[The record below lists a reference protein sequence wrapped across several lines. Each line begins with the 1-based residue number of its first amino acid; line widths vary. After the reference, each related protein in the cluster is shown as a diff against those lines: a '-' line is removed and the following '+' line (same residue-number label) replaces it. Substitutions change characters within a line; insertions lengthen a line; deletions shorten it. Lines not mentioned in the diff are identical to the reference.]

1 MARTSKYTQPVSVVT
16 DSRYIAG
23 LYLRL
28 SVEDGDNLEN
38 NSIGNQRK
46 ICMDF
51 LTRQKDVEFGAVY
64 IDNGRTG
71 MNYRRPGFQAMFADL
86 EDGKINCV
94 IVKDI
99 SRLGRNY
106 ILTSEY
112 VEKVFPAMGVRLLCV
127 NDEFDSES
135 PTSNQE
141 SLLMPFKLI
150 MNDTY
155 VKDTARKIR
164 SSIQAKMGC
173 GEFLPSASSV
183 PYGYLKSPQEGIYIV
198 DGDAAP
204 VVQHIFELRSKGTS
218 FNRIALLLNQEHIP
232 SPGKLRYDRGMTIA
246 EKYRNAIWIRG
257 TIRKITNDSV
267 YLGFR
272 IHGKVK
278 RDRLNGDKKRRPEE
292 EWQVIPNA
300 HPAII
305 EQELFDK
312 VQEVN
317 RAELEKRSAFDQ
329 AAAPTQDFRDIFW
342 NKVFCGDCGAKM
354 TARKYN
360 SRKGGRTPNSVCYNC
375 NQYVYSNQQSCSNH
389 YIRQEILMEKIQHFL
404 DSQIQIAV
412 DVERLWKEA
421 QKKSSPSDLSAALA
435 SLSCQRGNLEAKLER
450 LLEDLVSGVLNK
462 EEYTQFRASYLERI
476 ALLKAQEMEVRK
488 ECEAQQEGHERL
500 KCWLESVQTYKKT
513 SIIDRP
519 LVDELIEKILVFRD
533 RSVKICLTYCDPYK
547 LLPSGA
553 ENLKGEKR
561 RAG

>member
-1 MARTSKYTQPVSVVT
+1 MARTSKYTQPISSVT
-16 DSRYIAG
+16 ESRYIAG

-28 SVEDGDNLEN
+28 SVEDGDNLEY

-46 ICMDF
+46 ICMDY
-51 LTRQKDVEFGAVY
+51 LARQKDVEFGEIY

-86 EDGKINCV
+86 EDRKINCV

-112 VEKVFPAMGVRLLCV
+112 VEKVFPTMGVRLICV

-135 PTSNQE
+135 PDSNQE
-141 SLLMPFKLI
+141 SLLMPFRLI

-164 SSIQAKMGC
+164 SSIQAKMTC

-183 PYGYLKSPQEGIYIV
+183 PYGYLRLPQEGTYIV
-198 DGDAAP
+198 DVDTAP
-204 VVQHIFELRSKGTS
+204 VVRHIFELRSKGTS
-218 FNRIALLLNQEHIP
+218 FNRIALLLNQEQIP
-232 SPGKLRYDRGMTIA
+232 SPGRLRYDRGVTAA
-246 EKYRNAIWIRG
+246 EKYRDAIWIRG
-257 TIRKITNDSV
+257 TIRKITTDSV

-278 RDRLNGDKKRRPEE
+278 RDRLNGEKKRRPEE
-292 EWQVIPNA
+292 VWQVIPNA

-305 EQELFDK
+305 EQELFEK

-317 RAELEKRSAFDQ
+317 RTELEKRSTFDK
-329 AAAPTQDFRDIFW
+329 AAAPAQDFRDIFL

-354 TARKYN
+354 TARKYT
-360 SRKGGRTPNSVCYNC
+360 SRKGGKAPNSVCFNC
-375 NQYVYSNQQSCSNH
+375 NQYVYSNQHSCSNH
-389 YIRQEILMEKIQHFL
+389 YIRQEILIEKLQHFL

-412 DVERLWKEA
+412 DVERLWKE
-421 QKKSSPSDLSAALA
+421 KKSSPSDISSTLA
-435 SLSCQRGNLEAKLER
+435 SLSCQRGNLEAKLDR
-450 LLEDLVSGVLNK
+450 LLEDFVAGVLNK
-462 EEYTQFRASYLERI
+462 EEYTQFRTSYLERI
-476 ALLKAQEMEVRK
+476 ALLKAQETEIRK
-488 ECEAQQEGHERL
+488 QYEAQQEDHKRL
-500 KCWLESVQTYKKT
+500 KCWLEGIQTYKKT
-513 SIIDRP
+513 SVIDRR
-519 LVDELIEKILVFRD
+519 LVDELIEKILVFHD
-533 RSVKICLTYCDPYK
+533 RSVKICLTYSDPYK
-547 LLPSGA
+547 LLPSDA
-553 ENLKGEKR
+553 EDLKGGKR